1 MFDFPITLI
10 VGAGASTELGLPAG
24 AALQKQIC
32 QLFGS
37 GNPKKSIAQNFRDEI
52 SRKDA
57 KAPIAPKI
65 ATRRNEAVASA
76 FRQGLPLSNS
86 IDNFL
91 HSRSDNQDIVDFGKA
106 AIAYLILEAES
117 RSDLMR
123 NENGGLPPAA
133 TGRLASLA
141 YTELSKTWYFSLAKL
156 LFDGCQVNDL
166 RQNLGRVKFVI
177 FNYDRCVEQFLWLA
191 LQARYE
197 LSSTEAAEI
206 IASIEFVHPY
216 GSLGPLPW
224 QSHDGALRY
233 GVQNFERSDVF
244 DVSKNLRTFT
254 EATNEQVKAQI
265 HGAMNSSS
273 TLCFLGFGF
282 LKENVALLRTK
293 NMQAEMILATSYG
306 FHSTENEIVQAGL
319 RQFRKQYSTAEPFV
333 SPDKCSDFFQT
344 VWQRLSSR

>member
-1 MFDFPITLI
+1 MFNLPITFV

-24 AALQKQIC
+24 ADLQKQIC

-37 GNPKKSIAQNFRDEI
+37 GNPQRSIAQNFRDEI
-52 SRKDA
+52 SKRDA
-57 KAPIAPKI
+57 KAPIAPEI
-65 ATRRNEAVASA
+65 VARRNEAVASA
-76 FRQGLPLSNS
+76 FRQGLPLSRS

-106 AIAYLILEAES
+106 AIAYLILDAES
-117 RSDLMR
+117 RSNLMR

-166 RQNLGRVKFVI
+166 RQNLGRVKFLI
-177 FNYDRCVEQFLWLA
+177 FNYDRCLEQFLWLA
-191 LQARYE
+191 LQARYG
-197 LSSTEAAEI
+197 LSSAEAAEI

-233 GVQNFERSDVF
+233 GLENFERPDVF
-244 DVSKNLRTFT
+244 EVSRNLRTFT
-254 EATNEQVKAQI
+254 EATDEPVKAQI
-265 HGAMNSSS
+265 DDVMRSGN

-282 LKENVALLRTK
+282 LKENVQLLRTQH
-293 NMQAEMILATSYG
+293 MQAEMILATSYG
-306 FHSTENEIVQAGL
+306 IHATENETVQAAL
-319 RQFRKQYSTAEPFV
+319 RQFRKQYWTAEPFV